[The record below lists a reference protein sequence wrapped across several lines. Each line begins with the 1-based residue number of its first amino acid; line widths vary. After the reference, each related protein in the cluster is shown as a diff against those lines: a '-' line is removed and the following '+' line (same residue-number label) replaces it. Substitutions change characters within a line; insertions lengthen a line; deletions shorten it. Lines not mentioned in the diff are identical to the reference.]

1 MSQFLFI
8 NLFYICILLVLFLT
22 NTVVQARECGG
33 IVGNGE
39 KLSEFPNVLMEKV
52 CRIYL
57 WVDREAR
64 VFVLVVY

>member
-33 IVGNGE
+33 NVGNGE